1 MMSSSR
7 ETIHGSLFVF
17 LPNAYDQGDLLISRF
32 NLIVKEL
39 FKIDILRIHE
49 TFNQQQV
56 EWSSLRL
63 WW

>member
-32 NLIVKEL
+32 NLIVKKL
-39 FKIDILRIHE
+39 FKIDVIEDSQNLQSI
-49 TFNQQQV
+49 
-56 EWSSLRL
+56 SSRMV
-63 WW
+63 